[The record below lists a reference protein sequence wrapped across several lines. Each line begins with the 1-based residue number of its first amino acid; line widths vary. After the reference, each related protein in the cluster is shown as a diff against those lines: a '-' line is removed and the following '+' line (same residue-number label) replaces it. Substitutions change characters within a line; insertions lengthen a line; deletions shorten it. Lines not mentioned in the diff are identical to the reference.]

1 MHQLIDKKY
10 KIIIYVIF
18 LFILSTTSGKYIE
31 NKNYFSENNKIKVDV
46 EGLSNSKNS
55 EISDEL
61 DNILSNNIFNV
72 DKEEIKKII
81 SKYNIVEEYNI
92 KKVYP
97 SIIRIKIKP
106 TEFIARISDKH
117 QLLVGSNGKLIENK
131 RYDKELP
138 YIFGEFK
145 TKEFLIF
152 KENVERSKFSISEFK
167 MLYFF
172 PLKRWDVLTTND
184 ILIKLPKENLTK
196 SLDLAHKIIS
206 QDYLKEK
213 NFIDLRV
220 NNQLIIK

>member
-10 KIIIYVIF
+10 KIIIYLIF
-18 LFILSTTSGKYIE
+18 LFVLSTTSGKYVE

-46 EGLSNSKNS
+46 VGLSNSKNL

-61 DNILSNNIFNV
+61 NSILPNNIFILN
-72 DKEEIKKII
+72 KKEIKEII
-81 SKYNIVEEYNI
+81 SKYNIIEEYDI

-97 SIIRIKIKP
+97 SVIKLKIKP
-106 TEFIARISDKH
+106 TKIIARISDKH
-117 QLLVGSNGKLIENK
+117 QLLLGSNGKLIENK
-131 RYDKELP
+131 KYDKELP

-145 TKEFLIF
+145 TKDFLIF
-152 KENVERSKFSISEFK
+152 KENVERSKFSFSEFK
-167 MLYFF
+167 ILYFF
-172 PLKRWDVLTTND
+172 PLKRWDILTTND
-184 ILIKLPKENLTK
+184 ILIKLPKENLSQ
-196 SLDLAHKIIS
+196 SLNLAYKIIS